1 MRDSVLIVD
10 DDVNVIV
17 ALQVLLGAAYALR
30 VARNGAD
37 ALRLAQADPPDLVL
51 LDVEMPGLD
60 GYEVCA
66 RLKEVPALAEVPVIF
81 LSQHHDDAA
90 ELRGLAVGA
99 VDFIA
104 KPPRGPVVQARIATH
119 VRMKRMADALRVA
132 AWIDGLTGIANRRRW
147 DDVLPRECLRALRN
161 RRALAVL
168 MIDVDHFKAY
178 NDRHGHA
185 AGDACLRDVAQ
196 ALQRCV
202 HRPADLVARY
212 GGEEFVMLL
221 PDTDLAGAQAMGER
235 VLAEVSAVRR
245 VHGASSASPWV
256 SVSIGGSAFDAR
268 SPGWQRDGD
277 AVRADL
283 SARDA
288 LERLSSQ
295 ADTAL
300 YEAKRQGRARC
311 LCPWPTEVADA

>member
-66 RLKEVPALAEVPVIF
+66 RLKEWPALAEVPVIF

-119 VRMKRMADALRVA
+119 VRMKRMADALRAA

-161 RRALAVL
+161 RRPLAVL

-202 HRPADLVARY
+202 HRPADL
-212 GGEEFVMLL
+212 
-221 PDTDLAGAQAMGER
+221 
-235 VLAEVSAVRR
+235 
-245 VHGASSASPWV
+245 
-256 SVSIGGSAFDAR
+256 
-268 SPGWQRDGD
+268 
-277 AVRADL
+277 
-283 SARDA
+283 
-288 LERLSSQ
+288 
-295 ADTAL
+295 
-300 YEAKRQGRARC
+300 
-311 LCPWPTEVADA
+311 